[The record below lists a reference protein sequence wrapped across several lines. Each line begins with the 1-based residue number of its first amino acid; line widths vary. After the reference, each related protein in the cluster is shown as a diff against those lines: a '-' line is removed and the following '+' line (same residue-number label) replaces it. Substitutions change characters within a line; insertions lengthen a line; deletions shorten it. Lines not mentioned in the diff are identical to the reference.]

1 MMLRLDEYAKHPAT
15 ASSPSISSPDSHNS
29 DSSIEIGDKR
39 NTLLGKHK
47 RHTPTVPQLQL
58 QPQSPLSLNKDL
70 FLPMP
75 FSGFPLMPPP
85 GFLPSTHF
93 LFSSYHNALF
103 EQNHHL
109 LQQQIQQSSSLIL
122 NEHKNC
128 DNSEDDGDSER
139 RYEKRSKMN
148 FSQVLVEPKKEHTM
162 VANSLMPR
170 SRSPQI
176 DIKNSDEDEEID
188 LDDNDDVLTPPR
200 SPKSPSKVHL
210 ENNPIDLSTKS
221 GSTKSGSTKSE
232 DINHNHC
239 KTLSKNRSD
248 ALAYSDCDLSNQ
260 KFQPKTGIDHDEKY
274 FDSINRNNSHGA
286 YDKSQ
291 RSKDEVEAYDR
302 EFEFKRLR
310 KSHSSPLDL
319 TTKI

>member
-39 NTLLGKHK
+39 NSLLGKHK
-47 RHTPTVPQLQL
+47 RNTPTVPQLQL

-109 LQQQIQQSSSLIL
+109 LQQHIQQGSSLIL

-128 DNSEDDGDSER
+128 DNSEDDVDNER
-139 RYEKRSKMN
+139 RYEKRLKMN
-148 FSQVLVEPKKEHTM
+148 FSPALVEPKKEHTA

-176 DIKNSDEDEEID
+176 DIKNSDEEEEID

-200 SPKSPSKVHL
+200 SPKSPSNVHYL

-232 DINHNHC
+232 DMNHNHC

-248 ALAYSDCDLSNQ
+248 AFADCDLNDQ
-260 KFQPKTGIDHDEKY
+260 KFLAKIGIDRDEKY
-274 FDSINRNNSHGA
+274 FDSINRNNSHELS
-286 YDKSQ
+286 DKLQKSE
-291 RSKDEVEAYDR
+291 DEVEAYDR
-302 EFEFKRLR
+302 EFEFKRR